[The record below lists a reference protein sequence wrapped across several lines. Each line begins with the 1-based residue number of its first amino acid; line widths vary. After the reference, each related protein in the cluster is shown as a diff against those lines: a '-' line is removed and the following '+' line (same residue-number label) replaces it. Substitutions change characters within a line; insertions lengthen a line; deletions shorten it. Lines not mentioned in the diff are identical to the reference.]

1 MRRLSN
7 AVLCSVVVLL
17 GTGSSAVPLSAH
29 NVPKS
34 TVSTSAG
41 QAPAATT
48 AKPAAVP
55 GISGQGK
62 MRFKVLYTA
71 DRLPEEAKKVLVSAH
86 GGFAV
91 DRRQGREET
100 YFALP
105 GAGILQI
112 GAYLKTIRLLDTPE
126 NVKKESLH
134 DTTILYAPGRTPYV
148 D

>member
-41 QAPAATT
+41 QAPAANT

-71 DRLPEEAKKVLVSAH
+71 DRQPEEAKKVLVSAH

-91 DRRQGREET
+91 DNRPGRGET

-105 GAGILQI
+105 GAGILQMS
-112 GAYLKTIRLLDTPE
+112 ADLKTTRLRDTSVE
-126 NVKKESLH
+126 MKKVNLPN
-134 DTTILYAPGRTPYV
+134 T
-148 D
+148 